1 MALPSSGSSA
11 LGSAAFVDG
20 PKKRRAPLP
29 PVLVSQS
36 GSVEL
41 SPRRRIN
48 SEPNTHL
55 DGVVVREKIKQ
66 TGNKRKYGVTTV

>member
-1 MALPSSGSSA
+1 MALPSTGSSA

-36 GSVEL
+36 RSAEL

-48 SEPNTHL
+48 SEPSAHL
-55 DGVVVREKIKQ
+55 DGEAVREADRRASSV
-66 TGNKRKYGVTTV
+66 TTGVTTA